1 MTEDWEFTQ
10 REAARSMLANYKL
23 GIADSW
29 IKAMTE
35 LITNSHQNYHDM
47 IDDPEYTI
55 SEKPTIVI
63 YANGVDETFTVLD
76 HGTGIAGSGK
86 ELKELLDDRVP
97 LVFGIIL
104 VLAMPLFVFFA
115 VFKPF

>member
-1 MTEDWEFTQ
+1 MTEKWEFTQ

-29 IKAMTE
+29 IKALTE
-35 LITNSHQNYHDM
+35 LVTNSHQNYHDM
-47 IDDPEYTI
+47 IDNPKYTV

-63 YANGVDETFTVLD
+63 YANGVDETFTALD

-86 ELKELLDDRVP
+86 ELQELLINKGVVVDKKRKKKELYEDLYN
-97 LVFGIIL
+97 LYTII
-104 VLAMPLFVFFA
+104 
-115 VFKPF
+115 